1 MKTWRVVPLVLIP
14 ALIHFAA
21 AVPLCSAG
29 PSAPAASHPARPP
42 QPARIEVL
50 RGQGAAVTGMAF
62 SPADHLLVSSGEDG
76 SVRLWDA
83 RTGDAVRTLVESGE
97 PVEAVAISADGR
109 RAAAAG
115 HDGRISVFDAP
126 SGQKLHT
133 LSIPTFWCLGLALSP
148 DGRLAACSSTG
159 QLSVWQ
165 VESGELVQTLTT
177 WSGVLAWSPDGRFLA
192 AGSTVIDLWDTQ
204 SWRKAKTMGGHAG
217 EIRGLAF
224 SPDGHHLATASIDT
238 TARIWDVDT
247 GERTWTL
254 RTEAVNLPREGPSGD
269 PVRLPVL
276 AVAFSPDGKR
286 LVTGGTDRTVRLWD
300 VASGKLLQTLTGHS
314 MTVTGVAFLEDGKR
328 IASSSLDHTIRLW
341 DVAAD

>member
-1 MKTWRVVPLVLIP
+1 MTVQRIVSLVLIP
-14 ALIHFAA
+14 LAA
-21 AVPLCSAG
+21 AALLGA
-29 PSAPAASHPARPP
+29 APPRT
-42 QPARIEVL
+42 EVL
-50 RGQGAAVTGMAF
+50 RGQGSPVTCMAF
-62 SPADHLLVSSGEDG
+62 SPADHLLASSGEDG
-76 SVRLWDA
+76 SVRLWDT
-83 RTGDAVRTLVESGE
+83 RTGDAVRTLVGSGDSANA
-97 PVEAVAISADGR
+97 VDAVAFSADGR
-109 RAAAAG
+109 RLATAG
-115 HDGRISVFDAP
+115 HDGRITVFDP
-126 SGQKLHT
+126 KSGQKAHT
-133 LSIPTFWCLGLALSP
+133 FSVPTFWCLGLALSP

-159 QLSVWQ
+159 RLSVWA
-165 VESGELVQTLTT
+165 VESGELVQSLTT

-204 SWRKAKTMGGHAG
+204 SWRKAKTLGGHAG

-224 SPDGHHLATASIDT
+224 SPDGSHLATASIDT
-238 TARIWDVDT
+238 TARIWNVAT
-247 GERTWTL
+247 GERSWTL
-254 RTEAVNLPREGPSGD
+254 RSEGVALPTERGLAGD

-286 LVTGGTDRTVRLWD
+286 LVTGGTDRTVHLWD